1 MRGWLDSASGVAIPD
16 GVVVSAQHYQPV
28 ALGGSRSEIV
38 FALTLAGG
46 SLAAACSGI
55 LIVWAVSVAA
65 GYRQR
70 DRVTWP
76 LVGVA
81 VSLLAGVLAVGLL
94 VMCGA
99 NLPGTSADIDG
110 LLRRI
115 VIPAV
120 GIAALVAGVIVGA
133 CTTDV
138 ADRRFGDRR

>member
-1 MRGWLDSASGVAIPD
+1 MIPD
-16 GVVVSAQHYQPV
+16 GGVVAAQHYQPV
-28 ALGGSRSEIV
+28 ALGGSRSEIA

-55 LIVWAVSVAA
+55 LIAWAVSVAA

-81 VSLLAGVLAVGLL
+81 VSLLAGVLAIGLFML
-94 VMCGA
+94 CGA
-99 NLPGTSADIDG
+99 NLPGTNASLDEFFRKIA
-110 LLRRI
+110 
-115 VIPAV
+115 IPAV
-120 GIAALVAGVIVGA
+120 GIAALVAGGIVGA

-138 ADRRFGDRR
+138 ADRRFGNRR